1 MTALTKQNVTAWFF
15 EGGSISIPNRMLG
28 MMEQLHLSFDDIGK
42 IIYLLYCGADQIK
55 RSDKYA
61 VEAARTL
68 HEKGLIHWFTDTETV
83 DFSPMFDKMSASLL
97 GNEPLYVTEE
107 AAKYTTSQLNYAQL
121 IKKLEQTLGL
131 FLTMRDKQNI
141 QEAVQRYNWS
151 YDLVYEIFVKHYRDH
166 RKEYDFGFFCRMAY
180 GANVRDEASFQ
191 NFAQDLDTVTS
202 KMTAVLRKLGQKNS
216 YPSEPEKEL
225 YRKWFYEWKFSHEL
239 IMLAVEETVGAQNRL
254 QYMDTVLS
262 DWREQGITT
271 AELVMQKK
279 QRQVKEKADKKQT
292 SKEKKLIVK
301 HKFQSDDLDLSFL
314 EE

>member
-151 YDLVYEIFVKHYRDH
+151 YDLVYEIFVKHYLDH
-166 RKEYDFGFFCRMAY
+166 RKEYDFGFF
-180 GANVRDEASFQ
+180 
-191 NFAQDLDTVTS
+191 
-202 KMTAVLRKLGQKNS
+202 
-216 YPSEPEKEL
+216 
-225 YRKWFYEWKFSHEL
+225 
-239 IMLAVEETVGAQNRL
+239 
-254 QYMDTVLS
+254 
-262 DWREQGITT
+262 
-271 AELVMQKK
+271 
-279 QRQVKEKADKKQT
+279 
-292 SKEKKLIVK
+292 
-301 HKFQSDDLDLSFL
+301 
-314 EE
+314 